1 MRMRMHMCRSGST
14 SRRSSRRP
22 RQSKIAA
29 FARCRS
35 SERHGVDSPVDAG
48 PKGRVDG
55 DHWAGIAIAIA

>member
-1 MRMRMHMCRSGST
+1 MRMRMHKCRSGS
-14 SRRSSRRP
+14 SSSRRP

-35 SERHGVDSPVDAG
+35 SERHGGDSPVDAG